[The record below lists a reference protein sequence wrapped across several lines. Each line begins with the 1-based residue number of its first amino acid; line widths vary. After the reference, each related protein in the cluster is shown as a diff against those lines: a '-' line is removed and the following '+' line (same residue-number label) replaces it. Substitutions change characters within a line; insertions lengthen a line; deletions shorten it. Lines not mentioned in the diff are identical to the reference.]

1 MKSNPNGPSLC
12 ISNCNSTQYFDQLTS
27 SCKSCSTSCSTCI
40 LSPTQCLSCKT
51 LEPAKYLK
59 NSSCL
64 SDCGDRFYGDSISK
78 ECRGCHT
85 TCLRCSGPNANQ
97 CTSCNPSSMNR
108 FFYQGECLNLCPATV
123 IQNLAESK
131 CEPCPSTC
139 TACNNDGCTVC
150 PGGNPPFDGKCKLI
164 CPEGQVWV
172 APNNCESCDSK
183 CDFCSDI
190 TKACN
195 INLSYQ
201 LKLPELLIGKKT
213 EDTTMQ
219 IELHL
224 FREGG
229 KAFSL
234 DQVISQTLSGSC
246 LKLRVK
252 SSSEV
257 LPFTIEITPL
267 NTIVLKVQKPAQIPQ
282 GEVYF
287 VQGFEP
293 SLISTYKDLVSNI
306 QTNFILVQNQDQEV
320 EILNNQL
327 PSESVESATSTGSTV
342 SSVTGSLGVT
352 TDILGVLGV
361 VMSADQT
368 GATLKFSQISKLIS
382 RLRYVDVNFGQI
394 FGGFLN
400 GLGNAFDKKTSF
412 DASTAFNDKEG
423 EELQETIEHA
433 TKRIKLQDK
442 LSNGRK
448 GKFNTYLVDFFL
460 IGKTDKGWMDRLLV
474 EDEANKIRESPASD
488 SGSEDRTLVASAV
501 AATTAKPIPSGF
513 IFGQFMEEIKYW
525 IYLVSWINKIIVMK
539 LVGHR
544 KETGE
549 VTPGFFSYVTFSQKI
564 HFVLFN
570 LVSIDV
576 VFLGTRT
583 ILHTKIS
590 RSIGFLYMWTLVVYN
605 LVILDLLEIAY
616 LSATLVYSTYKQIQK
631 ATGKEVVAQ
640 EDEKKQVL
648 DKKHDD
654 SIHSLKKHEV
664 SKESFAREN
673 LAKTGGLRK
682 WFRDEDVCETGGLIK
697 PDQAQKLGYI
707 RVVDSFKTM
716 SFLSMNLA
724 VIEHATGEIKPNE
737 KVFDFKTVMMSN
749 FAFIVRV
756 ILYHIFIVALANQPG
771 MLIISLILLES
782 FYIFMIVKNFLILRY
797 LVSVHLFIAK
807 VVQSFFML
815 IFHLIS
821 LIMFLSNGPTSAV

>member
-1 MKSNPNGPSLC
+1 
-12 ISNCNSTQYFDQLTS
+12 
-27 SCKSCSTSCSTCI
+27 
-40 LSPTQCLSCKT
+40 
-51 LEPAKYLK
+51 
-59 NSSCL
+59 
-64 SDCGDRFYGDSISK
+64 
-78 ECRGCHT
+78 
-85 TCLRCSGPNANQ
+85 
-97 CTSCNPSSMNR
+97 
-108 FFYQGECLNLCPATV
+108 
-123 IQNLAESK
+123 
-131 CEPCPSTC
+131 
-139 TACNNDGCTVC
+139 
-150 PGGNPPFDGKCKLI
+150 
-164 CPEGQVWV
+164 
-172 APNNCESCDSK
+172 
-183 CDFCSDI
+183 
-190 TKACN
+190 
-195 INLSYQ
+195 
-201 LKLPELLIGKKT
+201 
-213 EDTTMQ
+213 
-219 IELHL
+219 
-224 FREGG
+224 
-229 KAFSL
+229 
-234 DQVISQTLSGSC
+234 
-246 LKLRVK
+246 
-252 SSSEV
+252 
-257 LPFTIEITPL
+257 
-267 NTIVLKVQKPAQIPQ
+267 
-282 GEVYF
+282 
-287 VQGFEP
+287 
-293 SLISTYKDLVSNI
+293 
-306 QTNFILVQNQDQEV
+306 
-320 EILNNQL
+320 LNNQL
-327 PSESVESATSTGSTV
+327 PQESVLSATSTGSTV
-342 SSVTGSLGVT
+342 SSVTGSLGT
-352 TDILGVLGV
+352 ATDVLGVLGV

-488 SGSEDRTLVASAV
+488 SSSEKRTLVASAV
-501 AATTAKPIPSGF
+501 AASTAKPIPSGF
-513 IFGQFMEEIKYW
+513 IFGQFLEELKYW
-525 IYLVSWINKIIVMK
+525 IYLVSWLNKIIVMK

-549 VTPGFFSYVTFSQKI
+549 ITPGFFSYVTFSQKI

-590 RSIGFLYMWTLVVYN
+590 RSIGFLYLWTMVVYN
-605 LVILDLLEIAY
+605 LVILDLLEIGY

-631 ATGKEVVAQ
+631 ATGKEVLAQ
-640 EDEKKQVL
+640 EDEKKQAL

-654 SIHSLKKHEV
+654 SIHSLKNHEV

-707 RVVDSFKTM
+707 RVVDSFRTM

-749 FAFIVRV
+749 FAFILRV

-771 MLIISLILLES
+771 MLIVSLILLES
-782 FYIFMIVKNFLILRY
+782 FYIYMIVKNFLILRY
-797 LVSVHLFIAK
+797 LVSVHLFVAK

-821 LIMFLSNGPTSAV
+821 LIMFLSNGPTSAVQPSASLQNISMWCLIISIVLEYAFLIINIIWIVRTLLQARKKAQEFASKSKGSNPFVVYKWVSKNAYQQDKTVLCRDPFSDIIAKPSETKKKKKVKSKLKDGNEVEDISQYSEGKKAKTNKVIVQKQKKVSDSEDRLPEISKASKTPSKSREVSKDKKLKSKAKKIGDALALAPKKGKTSQVNIVRKASKDEVPDVERELKKGPSKLKSRN